1 MTREFVRLTEFDK
14 QCKQLGFNES
24 DIAKIESELIVDPT
38 KGSVISSGTG
48 GIRKLRIQLPNRG
61 KSGGARV
68 IYIDFV
74 VFEKVYLLTAYG
86 KGKKDDLTS
95 NEKNELK
102 AIVKLLEDELR
113 RRGGK

>member
-1 MTREFVRLTEFDK
+1 MTREFVRLVEFDK
-14 QCKQLGFNES
+14 QCKQLGINED
-24 DIAKIESELIVDPT
+24 DIAEIEGELIVNPA
-38 KGSVISSGTG
+38 KGNVITGTG
-48 GIRKLRIQLPNRG
+48 GVRKLRIQLPNRG

-86 KGKKDDLTS
+86 KGKKDDLTP

-102 AIVKLLEDELR
+102 VIVKLLEDELR
-113 RRGGK
+113 RRGEK